1 MIFFGHI
8 QDEIKQANLVG
19 AFKEPS
25 NTGSPLGLQCGDAD
39 DVPRGLQ
46 CGEAVDVP
54 RGLQCGEAVDVL
66 RGL

>member
-54 RGLQCGEAVDVL
+54 RGL
-66 RGL
+66 